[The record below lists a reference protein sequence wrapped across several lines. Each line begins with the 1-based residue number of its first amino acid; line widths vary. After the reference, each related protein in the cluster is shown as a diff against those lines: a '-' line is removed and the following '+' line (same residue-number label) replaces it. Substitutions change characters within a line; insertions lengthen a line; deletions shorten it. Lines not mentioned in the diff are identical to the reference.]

1 MLSVVIPA
9 FNEEKMI
16 PRTASRLG
24 EILAGADIPYELLFV
39 DDGSRDGTW
48 AAIGAAHGADERVR
62 GLSFSRNFG
71 KEAAMFAGLA
81 YAGGSCVA
89 VIDCDLQHPPE
100 KLVEMYRL
108 WEQGFEVVNGVKED
122 RGKESAAHG
131 FAAKCFYRL
140 MSGAIRIDM
149 SRSSDFKLMDRKVVD
164 ALLDLRERQT
174 FFRGLVGW
182 VGYKSVDVP
191 FRVEERTEGKSHF
204 STLSLVRYAV
214 ANITAYSSAPM
225 QLVTTM
231 GVVFLVMAVVL
242 GIQTLV
248 RWAMGNAASGFTTVI
263 ILILLVGSIL
273 MISMGIIGYY
283 IAQIFMECKDRP
295 RYLVSRTCGEER
307 EDRPLE

>member
-1 MLSVVIPA
+1 
-9 FNEEKMI
+9 MI

-48 AAIGAAHGADERVR
+48 AAIGAAHGADGRVR

-131 FAAKCFYRL
+131 FAAKCFYKL
-140 MSGAIRIDM
+140 MSGAIKIDM

-204 STLSLVRYAV
+204 STLSLIRYAV
-214 ANITAYSSAPM
+214 SNITAYSSVPM

-231 GVVFLVMAVVL
+231 GVVFLAIAAVL

-248 RWAMGNAASGFTTVI
+248 RWATGNAASGFTTVI
-263 ILILLVGSIL
+263 ILILFVGSIL

-283 IAQIFMECKDRP
+283 IAQIFEECKNRP

-307 EDRPLE
+307 EDRPES